1 MSQSNKPLD
10 TLIDLARDSRDQA
23 GQALAGEQ
31 RNAQQVAEQ
40 LSALSGYRQE
50 YADKLNAA
58 MRDGIDPATMRNYQ
72 QFLSSLDEALERAR
86 RAVAAQEQRVDRT
99 RQHWQQEQ
107 RKLSSYDTLAER
119 RAKEQKR
126 KEQRRE
132 QNISDDLVN
141 SRLARRPTRGER

>member
-1 MSQSNKPLD
+1 MTESNSPLD

-31 RNAQQVAEQ
+31 RTAQQVAEQ
-40 LSALSGYRQE
+40 LAALSGYRQE

-72 QFLSSLDEALERAR
+72 QFLASLDEALERAR

-99 RQHWQQEQ
+99 RQQWLHEQ
-107 RKLSSYDTLAER
+107 RRLSSYDTLAER
-119 RAKEQKR
+119 RAREQER
-126 KEQRRE
+126 RELRRE

-141 SRLARRPTRGER
+141 SRMARCPRRGEP